1 MQVTDP
7 GGFSMSDQRAD
18 TTVLSPPSSDVCR
31 AHDRSTS
38 ALQSYAA
45 PRLVALGDLRDLTLG
60 GSVGRA
66 DSGAPA
72 RQARVGG
79 I

>member
-1 MQVTDP
+1 MFNAEFRCAEQPAGPDRELGPAAVVD
-7 GGFSMSDQRAD
+7 
-18 TTVLSPPSSDVCR
+18 SPSRQP
-31 AHDRSTS
+31 
-38 ALQSYAA
+38 YAA
-45 PRLVALGDLRDLTLG
+45 PRLLALGDLRDLTLG

-66 DSGAPA
+66 DSGAPT